1 MILHLSEH
9 SPELRTWSH
18 LFLFP
23 AQLLYVFWWLFYL
36 KYKTKPV
43 KGTVI
48 RMISAV
54 PSMISWRVV
63 LLSVLHGLWPCH
75 FCDSPFFTIH
85 CKVHERWQPPWRTR
99 AIASEKKIIII
110 TKNNNLEASQLDLVT
125 WERVE
130 HVLTPNSHTHLVSLN
145 HKWLVEKIR
154 EGVGL
159 EKGLQLACLDR
170 QRKVTWERHPV
181 LIERLDRNPEIPV
194 W

>member
-1 MILHLSEH
+1 MESFVSVSSTTSVCILMAILFKIQNKTCERNCNSDALCCAINDKLKN
-9 SPELRTWSH
+9 SSFVCITWS
-18 LFLFP
+18 P
-23 AQLLYVFWWLFYL
+23 A
-36 KYKTKPV
+36 
-43 KGTVI
+43 
-48 RMISAV
+48 
-54 PSMISWRVV
+54 
-63 LLSVLHGLWPCH
+63 CH

-145 HKWLVEKIR
+145 HKWLVENIR